1 MSLQANG
8 RMPAHAFSKC
18 PFRTRSDLQ
27 AACVALLD
35 PLLPRFT
42 SRSTRVKIGATATRY
57 DEAGAQLEGFTR
69 PMWGLGS
76 LLAGGGHYDGTPK
89 WTEGLIN
96 GTDPEHPE
104 YWGDI
109 EDLDQRMVEMC
120 PIGYTLA
127 VAPGTFWKP
136 LSNRQ
141 KDNLTT
147 WLNQINKKQM
157 PNTNWLWFR
166 VFANLGLKTNGATFS
181 ASQIEADMNHLDEFY
196 RSDGWS
202 NDGPKSHC
210 QMDYYSGPFAIQF
223 LQLLYSK
230 LAADIDAKRSAEYR
244 KRAVAYAKDHVHYF
258 DPDGRAI
265 PFGRSV
271 TYRFA
276 MAGFWGA
283 LAFADVELPAPLTW
297 SVVKGLLL
305 RNFRWWAT
313 QENIFSTD
321 GTLTIGYSYP
331 NMFLSENYNSPGS
344 PYWCCL
350 AFTPLAIPE
359 SHPFWTSR
367 EEPYPSQTLS
377 QITPLDHP
385 KHIMVRR
392 GGHSFLLSSGQAC
405 HYPLRCT
412 QAKYGKIAYS
422 SAFTYSVP
430 VGSYQLEQNAAD
442 NSLSISDDKGES
454 WQTRRQCIN
463 FQIKIYESL
472 PVLES
477 DWFPFP
483 DVKTETWLLPPTES
497 HPNWHIRVH
506 HIRGQRSIVS
516 AEGAFAIQGCSSLTG
531 RYLGPLS
538 DSVDEGQASSEGE
551 ALVVSSAGAVGIV
564 ELRKELDRKGEV
576 VKSDPNSNLVESRTL
591 LPTLMLDVSSGED
604 CWLVT
609 AVFAVPSSR
618 EDWQQT
624 WRSMW
629 HDRPS
634 IPAWVLKMIPSSEA

>member
-1 MSLQANG
+1 MSVSADG
-8 RMPAHAFSKC
+8 RMPAQPFSQC
-18 PFRTRSDLQ
+18 SFQTRSDFQ
-27 AACVALLD
+27 EACVALLN
-35 PLLPRFT
+35 PLLSCFT
-42 SRSTRVKIGATATRY
+42 PGSTRVKIGATATRY

-76 LLAGGGHYDGTPK
+76 LIAGKGDYSGTSK
-89 WTEGLIN
+89 WVEGLVN

-127 VAPGTFWKP
+127 VASDVFWKP
-136 LSNRQ
+136 LSQKQ
-141 KDNLTT
+141 KDKITA
-147 WLNQINKKQM
+147 WLNQINKKEM

-166 VFANLGLKTNGATFS
+166 VFANLGLKANGAAFS
-181 ASQIEADMNHLDEFY
+181 QSQIEADMDHLDTFY
-196 RSDGWS
+196 IADGWS

-230 LAADIDAKRSAEYR
+230 LAADIDPKRSDEYR
-244 KRAVAYAKDHVHYF
+244 KRAVAYAKDFVHYF
-258 DPDGRAI
+258 DPEGRAI

-283 LAFADVELPAPLTW
+283 LAFADVEPPAPLTW
-297 SVVKGLLL
+297 GIIKGLLL

-313 QENIFSTD
+313 QENIFNTD

-350 AFTPLAIPE
+350 AFSPLAIPE
-359 SHPFWTSR
+359 THPFWTSK
-367 EEPYPSQTLS
+367 EEPYPSAKLTAVTSLN
-377 QITPLDHP
+377 HP
-385 KHIMVRR
+385 KHIMVQR

-405 HYPLRCT
+405 HYPLRAT
-412 QAKYGKIAYS
+412 QAKYGKLAYS
-422 SAFTYSVP
+422 SAFGYSVP

-442 NSLSISDDKGES
+442 SSLAISDDNGES
-454 WQTRRQCIN
+454 WQTRRQCLK
-463 FQIKIYESL
+463 FQIKDYSGQ

-483 DVKTETWLLPPTES
+483 DVTTQTWLIPPTES
-497 HPNWHIRVH
+497 HPNWHIRIHRVT
-506 HIRGQRSIVS
+506 GSRSIAT
-516 AEGAFAIQGCSSLTG
+516 AEGAFAIMGCSSATG
-531 RYLGPLS
+531 RYLGHLT
-538 DSVDEGQASSEGE
+538 DSVKEGQSSSPGE
-551 ALVVSSAGAVGIV
+551 AIVVSAAGAVGIV
-564 ELRKELDRKGEV
+564 ELRKDTERKGEV

-591 LPTLMLDVSSGED
+591 LPALMADVQSGQD
-604 CWLVT
+604 IWFIT
-609 AVFAVPSSR
+609 AVFAIPSSA
-618 EDWQQT
+618 EGWQDR
-624 WRSMW
+624 WRAMW
-629 HDRPS
+629 QDRPS
-634 IPAWVLKMIPSSEA
+634 IPSWVSNLT